1 MIFYSA
7 SVPPGYKGGVT
18 TTHIML
24 IFFDNIFDQHY
35 YKKLLEDPMR
45 TKYEKLLQEKR
56 NMKWNIINT
65 RNKEWNT
72 CTGCC
77 HICSHS
83 KYCILDE
90 PRYSLE
96 QKIRQVSHDLEILE
110 WRHPLTHPETTEK
123 EKMKLISLK
132 AQKKVLNEKYQMMKK
147 ECTHGGIE

>member
-56 NMKWNIINT
+56 NMKWNIFLLVELH
-65 RNKEWNT
+65 R
-72 CTGCC
+72 
-77 HICSHS
+77 
-83 KYCILDE
+83 
-90 PRYSLE
+90 
-96 QKIRQVSHDLEILE
+96 
-110 WRHPLTHPETTEK
+110 
-123 EKMKLISLK
+123 
-132 AQKKVLNEKYQMMKK
+132 
-147 ECTHGGIE
+147 